1 MGVRVTTSGFGTA
14 NSSGSGFGAPS
25 AAGFGSQSQFNDKR
39 QGLNTG
45 HVLGRHAKESAFV
58 PQFGSA
64 TGKQAAA
71 DLAKS
76 QQFNDQAQ
84 LARGAENFNAQQS
97 LKDALTKA
105 ELTQAGRSNASKIYA
120 DMTSRATDQIGL
132 AAQLQQ
138 AMIRNRTALMTA
150 LVND

>member
-1 MGVRVTTSGFGTA
+1 MTSVKPNA
-14 NSSGSGFGAPS
+14 SGLGAPS
-25 AAGFGSQSQFNDKR
+25 PAGLSYQSQFNDKR
-39 QGLNTG
+39 QGINTG
-45 HVLGRHAKESAFV
+45 HILGRHSQESKFV

-71 DLAKS
+71 DLSKS

-84 LARGAENFNAQQS
+84 LSRGAENFNAQQG

>member
-1 MGVRVTTSGFGTA
+1 MSGASVNIIGGGTPKA
-14 NSSGSGFGAPS
+14 DGLTKPS
-25 AAGFGSQSQFNDKR
+25 AAGFGYKSQFNDQR
-39 QGLNTG
+39 QGMNTG
-45 HVLGRHAKESAFV
+45 HVLGRHEQESKFV

-71 DLAKS
+71 DLSKS

-84 LARGAENFNAQQS
+84 LARGADNFNAQQGLRDS
-97 LKDALTKA
+97 LTKA
-105 ELTQAGRSNASKIYA
+105 ELTQAGRSNAAKIYS
-120 DMTSRATDQIGL
+120 DMTGRATDQIGL

-150 LVND
+150 LTSD